1 MNKLTFEEWKKE
13 YGLTELTTDSSWF
26 RTDEQYKE
34 LLDNQEK
41 NRYEVYC
48 KKVDALNKDPH
59 SDKTYA
65 EAVTE
70 VRTEVLNTI
79 NKMKNID
86 DEVTKDQMWSVIK
99 KLEQV
104 EEKNRCLRVRMY
116 DWLSDLFA
124 DWSKRCHEKS
134 VKIDSP
140 CAIKLPD
147 SGKEN
152 SHLTNPASW
161 VTPRVTVEEY
171 DNMNNKRIKRR

>member
-13 YGLTELTTDSSWF
+13 YGLPSVIERNTEWHFTQ
-26 RTDEQYKE
+26 EQIDKNEQLWKE
-34 LLDNQEK
+34 QEQE
-41 NRYEVYC
+41 RYDLYC
-48 KKVDALNKDPH
+48 KKVDALNTDPH
-59 SDKTYA
+59 SNKTYI
-65 EAVTE
+65 EVVTE
-70 VRTEVLNTI
+70 ARTDVLNTI

-124 DWSKRCHEKS
+124 DWSKRCHERS

-147 SGKEN
+147 TRKSLATSMTKQ
-152 SHLTNPASW
+152 L
-161 VTPRVTVEEY
+161 
-171 DNMNNKRIKRR
+171 